1 MEHSD
6 IEKFITI
13 NGYRT
18 LSELKARFIKTDTD
32 EEILMMNLTYLQ
44 DRQGVRKIRFN
55 VLGMVSSRPISEE
68 IYYVPAD

>member
-6 IEKFITI
+6 IEKFIEI

-18 LSELKARFIKTDTD
+18 LSDLKDHFIHSDTD

-44 DRQGVRKIRFN
+44 KREGVRRIKFKIEN
-55 VLGMVSSRPISEE
+55 GRPPSEE
-68 IYYVPAD
+68 IYYIPAD